1 MWNKKSLFIS
11 WTHTLEVVFPEHYVI
26 ININNMF
33 LDEKIEQMKKESIY
47 LDKSFWYCKVRFPE
61 ALQERNSPCHRTQ
74 GLDWCSS
81 LFVISHRQHTI

>member
-1 MWNKKSLFIS
+1 MRSFFQSTIL
-11 WTHTLEVVFPEHYVI
+11 

-33 LDEKIEQMKKESIY
+33 LNEKIEQMKKEFIY
-47 LDKSFWYCKVRFPE
+47 LDKSFWYYKARFPE
-61 ALQERNSPCHRTQ
+61 ALQERNNPCHHTQ